1 MLEQNINK
9 IANEIISSVMTV
21 NELFEH
27 PFSKIALST
36 GQLAMM
42 TSRRSVKYA
51 KGCIST
57 SKRNDP
63 KNGRW
68 TFTVRCHE
76 KWSKGPY
83 DVRFRLTGKG
93 PFSKDILS
101 REIQV
106 SCTCNAWKYNG
117 PDWNARAKD
126 YSERELSNGQAPN
139 IRDPQRRYLICKH
152 IAASIPL
159 FRRFIIPQ
167 GFKELPPQLQR
178 QLQREKIQPK
188 VIPTKRPIVK
198 PVQEEQIPTRQIPT
212 RMIPKRITPRTLP
225 GKIEPKVPPGRIIPK
240 SPLRPMREE

>member
-1 MLEQNINK
+1 MLEQNIRK
-9 IANEIISSVMTV
+9 IASEIVSSVMSI
-21 NELFEH
+21 NDLFEH

-68 TFTVRCHE
+68 TFSVRCHE

-83 DVRFRLTGKG
+83 DVKFRLTGKG
-93 PFSKDILS
+93 PFTKDILG

-117 PDWNARAKD
+117 PDWNARSKD

-159 FRRFIIPQ
+159 FRRFIIPE
-167 GFKELPPQLQR
+167 GFKQLPPQLQQ

-188 VIPTKRPIVK
+188 IIQRPTVK
-198 PVQEEQIPTRQIPT
+198 PTQEEQAPVRKVPTRLAPRTI
-212 RMIPKRITPRTLP
+212 PRTLP
-225 GKIEPKVPPGRIIPK
+225 GKIEPKVPPGRITPK
-240 SPLRPMREE
+240 SPLRPMREI